1 MVISDAHEGLRSAL
15 AQCFTGATWQ
25 RCRVHFLRNIGAA
38 VPASDAP
45 AVLALTR
52 TIFSQPT
59 AETAHEAVSHALP
72 ELLEPRFSK
81 AAELLRKAE
90 ADVLAYMT
98 FPADHWR
105 SISSTNAIER
115 LNAEIDRRAKV
126 VGIFPN
132 TASLLRLA
140 TAVVQDQH
148 DEWQDDR
155 RLFSQHSMARLLHPD
170 SPPLLTNPLTE
181 GFAA

>member
-1 MVISDAHEGLRSAL
+1 M
-15 AQCFTGATWQ
+15 
-25 RCRVHFLRNIGAA
+25 RNIGAA
-38 VPASDAP
+38 VPKQHAA

-59 AETAHEAVSHALP
+59 PEAAHEAVSHPLQ
-72 ELLEPRFSK
+72 LLEPRFAK
-81 AAELLRKAE
+81 AATLLREAE
-90 ADVLAYMT
+90 ADVLAYMA
-98 FPADHWR
+98 FPVDHWR

-132 TASLLRLA
+132 TAALLRLA

-155 RLFSQHSMARLLHPD
+155 RHLQPAEHGPAAPSPRSAAAHQRAHGGIGRLAHRRREDPIEFT
-170 SPPLLTNPLTE
+170 PPQ
-181 GFAA
+181 GA